1 MPKPCSEK
9 RVPPAKKHMPR
20 TRTASHVTVQRQSAD
35 RGRVPDHLRRLLSME
50 PTTGKHYR
58 SVFELSNRVN
68 TAKYRTSRMGAVA
81 VKRENGNRLT

>member
-20 TRTASHVTVQRQSAD
+20 TRTASHVTVHSVNPLAEDVFLITYGDCSVWNQPLANI
-35 RGRVPDHLRRLLSME
+35 
-50 PTTGKHYR
+50 TGQ
-58 SVFELSNRVN
+58 FELSNQVN
-68 TAKYRTSRMGAVA
+68 TAKYRTSRVGAVA